1 MKIAGIVAEYNPFH
15 SGHAYQIDRTRSED
29 GGGATHI
36 AAVMSGSFVQRGEPA
51 LLPKSDRVRAALAGG
66 VDLVLELPLP
76 WALSSAEHFAFGA
89 VSLLDALGCVG
100 ILSFGSECGDLDAL
114 TRVADT
120 LDSPRFSSLLRYHL
134 DMGIA
139 FPEARQRAV
148 REIAGEKTAALLES
162 PNNTLGIEYI
172 KALRA
177 LRSPMIPYTVARFG
191 AGHADVDRPLGNI
204 ASATYLRT
212 LLRAD
217 RLLEALPYIPAGP
230 ARFLSD
236 ATQAGRAPSKEER
249 LDRAVLAR
257 LRMLTPEDAARL
269 PDLSEG
275 IENRLLAAVR
285 EAASLPGL
293 METIKTRR
301 YPMTRV
307 RRLVWS
313 AFLGVPAGLSAARPP
328 YIRVLGANQKG
339 LEILAASKKAALP
352 LISRASQAA
361 RLPGDGAAVWTLEC
375 RATDLFALSLPV
387 PPPCGQDCTEGFIRP
402 E

>member
-1 MKIAGIVAEYNPFH
+1 M
-15 SGHAYQIDRTRSED
+15 SS
-29 GGGATHI
+29 GGARPASQIRPGPGRARGRDGFGTGT
-36 AAVMSGSFVQRGEPA
+36 ASSLGAFVRG
-51 LLPKSDRVRAALAGG
+51 
-66 VDLVLELPLP
+66 
-76 WALSSAEHFAFGA
+76 HFAFGA

-236 ATQAGRAPSKEER
+236 ATGRPRPVEGGTAGPGGSCPAADADAGGCRPASPISRGDREPAPGSR
-249 LDRAVLAR
+249 QGGRQPAR
-257 LRMLTPEDAARL
+257 PDGNNQNPPLSHDAGPAA
-269 PDLSEG
+269 DL
-275 IENRLLAAVR
+275 V
-285 EAASLPGL
+285 
-293 METIKTRR
+293 
-301 YPMTRV
+301 
-307 RRLVWS
+307 
-313 AFLGVPAGLSAARPP
+313 GVPRRSRGLSAARPP

-387 PPPCGQDCTEGFIRP
+387 PPPADRTVPRVLSVRNRDSLGMVST
-402 E
+402 

>member
-36 AAVMSGSFVQRGEPA
+36 AAVMSGSFVQRGSPPCFPNPTGSGPRSREGWIWYWNCPFPGRFRPRST
-51 LLPKSDRVRAALAGG
+51 LPSARFRSSTPSAASA
-66 VDLVLELPLP
+66 
-76 WALSSAEHFAFGA
+76 SSASA
-89 VSLLDALGCVG
+89 VNAG
-100 ILSFGSECGDLDAL
+100 ISTPSHG
-114 TRVADT
+114 VADT

-139 FPEARQRAV
+139 FPGGPAAGRPRNCRRENRGTARKPQQHSRD
-148 REIAGEKTAALLES
+148 RIHQS
-162 PNNTLGIEYI
+162 P
-172 KALRA
+172 A
-177 LRSPMIPYTVARFG
+177 RSPLSYDPYTVARFG

-275 IENRLLAAVR
+275 SRTGSWQPSG

-301 YPMTRV
+301 YPMTPGPAADLVGVPRRSRGGCPPRV
-307 RRLVWS
+307 R
-313 AFLGVPAGLSAARPP
+313 P
-328 YIRVLGANQKG
+328 IRVLGANQKG
-339 LEILAASKKAALP
+339 
-352 LISRASQAA
+352 
-361 RLPGDGAAVWTLEC
+361 PGNFGRV
-375 RATDLFALSLPV
+375 
-387 PPPCGQDCTEGFIRP
+387 
-402 E
+402 